1 MPAEPV
7 PAWRRRLPDW
17 PHDRLERARSVASGV
32 SIATPS
38 AGPGPLLALAADR
51 AGHRPLP
58 WLAAP
63 LRTADRV
70 LEISPGGSLLGAE
83 FETARW
89 VGLDIDDIDGIGT
102 TAGAR
107 VRADPCDLPVRSRS
121 VDAVALLLALPSLP
135 HLDPVFAELRRVLR
149 PGGTLLIGVP
159 SAAGGSW
166 GERSA
171 SRPLRPVHR
180 AWPHRSALDSA
191 GWLLAAADFSVM
203 GDDRV
208 AFALPIPDAAAA
220 LALAERLPA
229 ARLWPPA
236 LPEDVRAEAA
246 ARLARR
252 AGPDRVLPIPIRRLV
267 ARR

>member
-1 MPAEPV
+1 MPVEPV
-7 PAWRRRLPDW
+7 PACRRRLPQW
-17 PHDRLERARSVASGV
+17 AHDRPERARPVASGV

-63 LRTADRV
+63 LRTARRV
-70 LEISPGGSLLGAE
+70 LEISPGGALLRAE

-89 VGLDIDDIDGIGT
+89 LGLDIDGT
-102 TAGAR
+102 LAAPGAQ
-107 VRADPCDLPVRSRS
+107 VRADPCDLPVRSGS

-135 HLDPVFAELRRVLR
+135 RLDPVFAELRRVLR
-149 PGGTLLIGVP
+149 PGGTLLVGVP

-171 SRPLRPVHR
+171 SRLLRPVHR
-180 AWPHRSALDSA
+180 AWPHRSALDHT

-229 ARLWPPA
+229 ARLWPPD
-236 LPEDVRAEAA
+236 LPEDVRAGVA

-252 AGPDRVLPIPIRRLV
+252 AGPDRVLPVPIRRLV